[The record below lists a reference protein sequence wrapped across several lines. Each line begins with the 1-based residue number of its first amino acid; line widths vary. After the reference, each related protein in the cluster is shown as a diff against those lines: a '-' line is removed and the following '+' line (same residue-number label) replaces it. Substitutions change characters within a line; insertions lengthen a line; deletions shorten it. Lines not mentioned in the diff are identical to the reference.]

1 MTNPTV
7 VVRTPRILIV
17 EDQPDVQILLTK
29 ILIEAG
35 YEITAT
41 SDGERALGLLD
52 ESEFDLIVLDV
63 MMPKLDGYGV
73 LRSMR
78 HLGMLRSTAVLM
90 LTALGS
96 DRDWLKALHLGAHDY
111 LPKPFD
117 PDEVLGLVAHLLAMG
132 PVERSRHRETC
143 LDRSRLLAQLE
154 DVLARG
160 LQGTYAA

>member
-1 MTNPTV
+1 MTTAIDV
-7 VVRTPRILIV
+7 DGRPRILIV

-29 ILIEAG
+29 ILIQAG

-41 SDGERALGLLD
+41 SDGERALRLLA
-52 ESEFDLIVLDV
+52 ELEFDLVVLDV
-63 MMPKLDGYGV
+63 MMPKLDGYAV

-78 HLGMLRSTAVLM
+78 HLGRLRSTAVVM

-117 PDEVLGLVAHLLAMG
+117 AQELLDLVGILLAMEPG
-132 PVERSRHRETC
+132 ERSRHRDTC

-154 DVLARG
+154 LVEERG
-160 LQGTYAA
+160 LRRTYAV

>member
-1 MTNPTV
+1 MTTPIDV
-7 VVRTPRILIV
+7 DGRPRILIV

-29 ILIEAG
+29 ILIQAG
-35 YEITAT
+35 YEITST
-41 SDGERALGLLD
+41 SDGERALRLLA
-52 ESEFDLIVLDV
+52 ELEFDLVVLDV
-63 MMPKLDGYGV
+63 MMPKLDGYAV

-78 HLGMLRSTAVLM
+78 HLGRFSSTAVVM

-117 PDEVLGLVAHLLAMG
+117 PDELLRLVESLLAMG
-132 PVERSRHRETC
+132 PTARSHHRETC

-154 DVLARG
+154 VVVERG
-160 LQGTYAA
+160 LWRTSAA